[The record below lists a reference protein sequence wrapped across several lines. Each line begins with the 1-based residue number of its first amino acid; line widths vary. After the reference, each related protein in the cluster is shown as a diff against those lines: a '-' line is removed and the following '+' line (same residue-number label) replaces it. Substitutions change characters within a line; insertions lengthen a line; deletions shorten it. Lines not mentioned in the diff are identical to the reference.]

1 MKKSTIGI
9 IIVIALIVIWAISGY
24 NGLVNEEETVNNTW
38 AKVQSDYQRRSDLI
52 PNLVNVVKGYAEHE
66 KGTLESVIE
75 ARSKATQI
83 NIKAEDLTEESFKK
97 IQAAQSEL
105 SSALNKLMVVNERYP
120 DLKVNEQFKELQVQL
135 ESTENRIKE
144 SRNQYND
151 AVKKYNIKVR
161 KFPKSILANLF
172 GFSKK
177 PAFEADADAQK
188 APEVKF

>member
-1 MKKSTIGI
+1 MKKSTIGL
-9 IIVIALIVIWAISGY
+9 IIVIALIIIWSISGY

-66 KGTLESVIE
+66 KGTLEAVIE

-83 NIKAEDLTEESFKK
+83 NIKAEDINEESIKK
-97 IQAAQSEL
+97 LQAVQSEL
-105 SSALNKLMVVNERYP
+105 SSALNKLMVINERYP
-120 DLKVNEQFKELQVQL
+120 ELKANEQFKELQVQL

-151 AVKKYNIKVR
+151 AVKNYNINVR
-161 KFPKSILANLF
+161 KFPKSILANIF
-172 GFSKK
+172 GFSNK

-188 APEVKF
+188 APEIKF

>member
-1 MKKSTIGI
+1 MKKSTIGL
-9 IIVIALIVIWAISGY
+9 IIVIALIIIWSISGY

-38 AKVQSDYQRRSDLI
+38 AKVQSDYQRRSDLN

-66 KGTLESVIE
+66 KGTLEAVIE

-83 NIKAEDLTEESFKK
+83 NIKAEDINEESIKK
-97 IQAAQSEL
+97 LQAVQSEL
-105 SSALNKLMVVNERYP
+105 SSALNKLMVINERYP
-120 DLKVNEQFKELQVQL
+120 ELKANEQFKELQVQL

-151 AVKKYNIKVR
+151 AVKNYNINVR
-161 KFPKSILANLF
+161 KFPKSILANIF
-172 GFSKK
+172 GFSNK

-188 APEVKF
+188 ALEIKF

>member
-1 MKKSTIGI
+1 MKKSTISI

-97 IQAAQSEL
+97 IQAGQSEL

-120 DLKVNEQFKELQVQL
+120 DLKANEQF
-135 ESTENRIKE
+135 
-144 SRNQYND
+144 
-151 AVKKYNIKVR
+151 
-161 KFPKSILANLF
+161 
-172 GFSKK
+172 
-177 PAFEADADAQK
+177 
-188 APEVKF
+188 